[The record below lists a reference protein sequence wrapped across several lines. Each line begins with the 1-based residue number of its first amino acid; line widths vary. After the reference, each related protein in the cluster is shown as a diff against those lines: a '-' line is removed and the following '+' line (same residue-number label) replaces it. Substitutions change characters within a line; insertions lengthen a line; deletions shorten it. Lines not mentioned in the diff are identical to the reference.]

1 MNCRVG
7 RAEMSMKCDVT
18 AGVLMWNWKLQ
29 WEMEVTG
36 NHSEVGSIFFNSRV
50 LFSLAVNA
58 IFQQVLDFM
67 QSGKPEQTLTNPIRR
82 GRYLVD
88 YSQSST
94 CTTLQLTEQTVWGK
108 KKKQKQNCWLL
119 QRTRTYIFELQ
130 GRSEAFIM
138 CSPPSPL
145 LLQGSPPKPHQL
157 LCTLSGI
164 RRKPCRE
171 DGKLRNCSSSSSVC
185 LSSKMEP
192 HLS

>member
-67 QSGKPEQTLTNPIRR
+67 HSGKPEQTLTNPIRR

-94 CTTLQLTEQTVWGK
+94 CTTLQLTEQTVWEK
-108 KKKQKQNCWLL
+108 KKNKTAGFCRELEHISLSCRADQKLL
-119 QRTRTYIFELQ
+119 
-130 GRSEAFIM
+130 S
-138 CSPPSPL
+138 CVHPL
-145 LLQGSPPKPHQL
+145 LPSSCKAHLPSHINCFVPFQG
-157 LCTLSGI
+157 
-164 RRKPCRE
+164 
-171 DGKLRNCSSSSSVC
+171 
-185 LSSKMEP
+185 
-192 HLS
+192 